1 MKAFAVVLIITATV
15 VAGVMGY
22 RARTQNTT
30 HTALPIVKYGFIPF
44 PGTFPYLVAID
55 KGFFQEEGVDVVIVD
70 EEDYTKMN
78 EKVATGAIDFQS
90 QYVLIDVVDAVS
102 RGKDLKVVMATD
114 FSNGADAI
122 VAKKTIETVVDLKGK
137 KVGVASGTLS
147 QYLLS
152 DALKKF
158 KLTLADV
165 TQVDLSSLDAA
176 SAFIA
181 GEVDAAVSWEPD
193 VSKAVNEGNGVRL
206 YTSVESPGL
215 IIDTLA
221 FRSEFVKLYPERVAG
236 VVRGYMKA
244 MDFIAKN
251 PDAAYEIGANYSK
264 ISPAE
269 FSEQLKGVK
278 LMTKDDNASLMVYKS
293 SIDSL
298 HGAVNQA
305 NQFLKDI
312 GVTTATVDSTQII
325 DPTFIRGLNK

>member
-15 VAGVMGY
+15 IAGVMGY
-22 RARTQNTT
+22 RARTQNTANT
-30 HTALPIVKYGFIPF
+30 SLPIVKYGFIPF

-55 KGFFQEEGVDVVIVD
+55 KGFFKEEGVDVQIVD
-70 EEDYTKMN
+70 EVDYLKMN
-78 EKVATGAIDFQS
+78 EDVAMGVVDFQS

-114 FSNGADAI
+114 YSNGADAI

-137 KVGVASGTLS
+137 KVGVANGTLS

-152 DALKKF
+152 DALRKNN
-158 KLTLADV
+158 LSLSDV
-165 TQVDLSSLDAA
+165 IQVDLNSLDAA
-176 SAFIA
+176 LAFTK

-193 VSKAVNEGNGVRL
+193 VTKAVNEGNGWRL

-215 IIDTLA
+215 IIDCLV

-244 MDFIAKN
+244 MDFIASN
-251 PDAAYEIGANYSK
+251 PDASYGIGAKYSK
-264 ISPAE
+264 VTVPE
-269 FSEQLKGVK
+269 FAEQLKGVK
-278 LMTKDDNASLMVYKS
+278 LMTRTDNVGLMYYKS

-298 HGAVNQA
+298 HGSVNQA
-305 NQFLKDI
+305 YLFLKTL
-312 GVTTATVDSTQII
+312 GLVSNPVDSTTII
-325 DPTFIRGLNK
+325 DPNFIRNLP